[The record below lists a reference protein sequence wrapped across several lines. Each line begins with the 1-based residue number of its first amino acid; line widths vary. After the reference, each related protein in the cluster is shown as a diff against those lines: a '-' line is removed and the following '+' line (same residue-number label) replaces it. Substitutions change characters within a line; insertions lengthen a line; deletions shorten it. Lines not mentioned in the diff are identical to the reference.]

1 MKTIKRLT
9 GTASSIALLVLI
21 SYSLINGVILTNQ
34 QEAVVMAQSAQ
45 SIDEAKVRQMV
56 MAREASA
63 GGQRKIV
70 YLAVVG
76 DYAYVG
82 LADDYT
88 GGVSLYQK
96 ERNQWTVVAES
107 GGAYTAKDLET
118 FGVPPDIAQQLVPQ
132 N

>member
-34 QEAVVMAQSAQ
+34 QEAVMAQSAQ
-45 SIDEAKVRQMV
+45 SIDEAQVRQMV
-56 MAREASA
+56 MAREADA

>member
-34 QEAVVMAQSAQ
+34 QEAVMAQSAQ

-56 MAREASA
+56 MAREADA

>member
-34 QEAVVMAQSAQ
+34 QEAVMAQSAQ
-45 SIDEAKVRQMV
+45 SIDEAQVRQMV
-56 MAREASA
+56 MAREADA

-96 ERNQWTVVAES
+96 EGNQWTVVAES

-118 FGVPPDIAQQLVPQ
+118 FGVPPDIAEQLVPQ

>member
-9 GTASSIALLVLI
+9 GTASSIALLVLT

-34 QEAVVMAQSAQ
+34 QEAVMAQSAQ
-45 SIDEAKVRQMV
+45 SIDEAQVRQMV
-56 MAREASA
+56 MAREADA